1 MSVVVI
7 CLLPVVLVSYHMGL
21 RINTDYF
28 GVPKF
33 AESLETVE
41 HNSVAVSCASGN
53 FLLSLMYCDMICD

>member
-1 MSVVVI
+1 
-7 CLLPVVLVSYHMGL
+7 MGL